1 MQKKQMNMTSTRSG
15 KPNPTLEITTPAI
28 RKPGVPVESEP
39 GGVSGGVNGGGRE
52 IRKKS
57 NC

>member
-1 MQKKQMNMTSTRSG
+1 MNMTSTRNG
-15 KPNPTLEITTPAI
+15 KPRPTLESTTPAV
-28 RKPGVPVESEP
+28 RTPGVTVELEP
-39 GGVSGGVNGGGRE
+39 GGVSGGVSDSGRE

>member
-1 MQKKQMNMTSTRSG
+1 MPIKINSQTSTRSG
-15 KPNPTLEITTPAI
+15 KPRPTLESTTAAVFN
-28 RKPGVPVESEP
+28 PGTVELEP
-39 GGVSGGVNGGGRE
+39 CGVSGGGRE